1 MFSLLGRGRNAR
13 DEADILL
20 AFREWLKAQEGR
32 VGKLS
37 LRPEADGSWDDDAAE
52 RAFHL
57 SPGIA
62 ATEAPVD
69 LKRLRTGNKR
79 SVRRRLSQVIV
90 RCLIIFALAGAAVA
104 WQQYADDE
112 TKTAVQ
118 AEVTKTW
125 DLASGWVRSVLH
137 NDTRTGINV
146 AYAPAS
152 ENSNQAQTQD
162 AAASQTAPVAQPAPE
177 TPQPA
182 PVARPTSEAPQ
193 ADAVAQP
200 AQARAAPG
208 ISPELQQKFE
218 SLQDDIADVRRI
230 VEQIAIRQEQMTES
244 VVALQ
249 AAQQTLTQKLSPTQ
263 TAAASAVS
271 HARKS
276 TYPEAAAVPR
286 PIPAPPPRLEPL
298 QTSH

>member
-1 MFSLLGRGRNAR
+1 
-13 DEADILL
+13 
-20 AFREWLKAQEGR
+20 
-32 VGKLS
+32 
-37 LRPEADGSWDDDAAE
+37 
-52 RAFHL
+52 
-57 SPGIA
+57 
-62 ATEAPVD
+62 
-69 LKRLRTGNKR
+69 
-79 SVRRRLSQVIV
+79 
-90 RCLIIFALAGAAVA
+90 
-104 WQQYADDE
+104 
-112 TKTAVQ
+112 
-118 AEVTKTW
+118 VTKTW

-137 NDTRTGINV
+137 NDTRARTNV

-152 ENSNQAQTQD
+152 ENSNQAQTQE

-182 PVARPTSEAPQ
+182 PVAQPTLGA
-193 ADAVAQP
+193 AVAQS
-200 AQARAAPG
+200 AQARAALG

-249 AAQQTLTQKLSPTQ
+249 AAQQTLTQKLSLPQ